1 MPARSRDFFRTWGL
15 AVVILVVGFVVAYQ
29 FVEPAPP
36 KRIVLATGVDGGAYQ
51 RYGEEFA
58 DYLATAG
65 IEVELRATA
74 GAVENLRLLQDSDD
88 IDLAFVQGGIAD
100 ATMYGRVLA
109 IGSLYL
115 EPVWLFVSDESGI
128 VTIDDLEGKRVAV
141 GAQGSGTRTVVTKL
155 LTEHGIDSNSADFLG
170 LSPEDL
176 ADAFSTGD
184 IDAAFI
190 IAAPE
195 SEFISGLIKQQN
207 VTQQGFERT
216 DAYVRRFSYLSNV
229 DLPQGVL
236 DLRLN
241 KPASDIQTVALTAML
256 ATTDDLHPALIDL
269 FLLAATDI
277 HGKHSL
283 LADAGQFPTPLYT
296 DLPLSDGADRYFRR
310 GPPFLMRYLPF
321 WAATMVDRLWIMLLP
336 IIGLAIP
343 LAKLVPPAY
352 RWQIRR
358 RLLRLY
364 TMLGE
369 IDPSGNPVRDSADR
383 TDRLERLDEL
393 DNASLIASVPR
404 GFTDDVYKL
413 RRDIDLVRRQ
423 LTGDRLT

>member
-1 MPARSRDFFRTWGL
+1 MPTRSRDIFRTWGL
-15 AVVILVVGFVVAYQ
+15 AVIILIIGFVAAYQ

-36 KRIVLATGVDGGAYQ
+36 KRIVLATGVHGGAYQ

-58 DYLATAG
+58 DYLANAG
-65 IEVELRATA
+65 VEVELRATA
-74 GAVENLRLLQDSDD
+74 GAVENLQLLQNSDD

-100 ATMYGRVLA
+100 TTTYGRVLA

-128 VTIDDLEGKRVAV
+128 ISIEDLEGKRIAV

-155 LTEHGIDSNSADFLG
+155 LAGHGLDSSSADFLG
-170 LSPEDL
+170 FSPEDL
-176 ADAFSTGD
+176 ADAFSTGG

-195 SEFISGLIKQQN
+195 SEFVSGLIKQQN
-207 VTQQGFERT
+207 VTQHGFERT

-229 DLPQGVL
+229 ELPQGVL

-241 KPASDIQTVALTAML
+241 KPVSDIQTVALTAML
-256 ATTDDLHPALIDL
+256 ATTDELHPALIDL

-296 DLPLSDGADRYFRR
+296 DLPLSDDADRYFRH

-343 LAKLVPPAY
+343 LVKLLPPAY
-352 RWQIRR
+352 RWQIRS

-364 TMLGE
+364 TTLGQ
-369 IDPSGNPVRDSADR
+369 IDPSGNPIRDSEDRADR
-383 TDRLERLDEL
+383 LKRLDKL
-393 DNASLIASVPR
+393 DDDSLIASVPR

-413 RRDIDLVRRQ
+413 RRDIDLVRRR
-423 LTGDRLT
+423 LTGDRLM